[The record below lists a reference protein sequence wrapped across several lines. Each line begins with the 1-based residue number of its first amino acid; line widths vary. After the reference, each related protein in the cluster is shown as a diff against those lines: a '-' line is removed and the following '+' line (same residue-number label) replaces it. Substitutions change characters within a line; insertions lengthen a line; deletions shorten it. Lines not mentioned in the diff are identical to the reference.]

1 MTKNVEDARQES
13 LNYQLDL
20 LKMEIQN
27 IDTIIARMDEMAQS
41 TKNWAISLWTGS
53 IAAILT
59 QADYREYLFLSAVP
73 PLLFW
78 YLDAYFRRL
87 QTRSILRMQKIREFL
102 NSESLAKSFETGNL
116 MDFSVLDPTGIQY
129 KGTKEYK
136 EFASIKRTVLFPEVR
151 WFYLTLI
158 VISLGLGT
166 FFLLTSQG

>member
-1 MTKNVEDARQES
+1 MTKNIEGARQES

-20 LKMEIQN
+20 LKMEIEK
-27 IDTIIARMDEMAQS
+27 IDALIARMDEMAQS

-102 NSESLAKSFETGNL
+102 NSEKLTQSFEIGKLVDIT
-116 MDFSVLDPTGIQY
+116 VLDPTGTQY
-129 KGTKEYK
+129 RGTKEYK
-136 EFASIKRTVLFPEVR
+136 EFASIKRTLQYPEVR

-166 FFLLTSQG
+166 FFLLTS